1 MSVSAAPLVAE
12 RATPSAS
19 DVRADSW
26 SPWSRR
32 TWSASAH
39 LVLDLPVGTLWGTL
53 VVALLASSIGLLAL
67 ALLGVP
73 LLVVTLA
80 GSLLAARAEHAR
92 THMLLGAAPVATV
105 PLPRTATG
113 WLRLLADGR
122 AWLSC
127 LYAVVLL
134 PLGIVN
140 ATVTVTGWAV
150 VAAGLTSQ
158 VWAWLLP
165 THAVTVGSWV
175 IDGEPAVIAT
185 TALAVLLAVAMP
197 QAVRLLAAV
206 DRWLVRTLLR

>member
-1 MSVSAAPLVAE
+1 MSVTAAPLVP
-12 RATPSAS
+12 PSAS
-19 DVRADSW
+19 TSAPDARTDSW
-26 SPWSRR
+26 SPWSRC
-32 TWSASAH
+32 TWLASAH
-39 LVLDLPVGTLWGTL
+39 LLLDLPVGMLWGTL
-53 VVALLASSIGLLAL
+53 VVALLASSIGLMPL

-92 THMLLGAAPVATV
+92 TRMLLGAAPVAPV

-140 ATVTVTGWAV
+140 ATVTFTGWAV

-165 THAVTVGSWV
+165 TRAVTVGTWV
-175 IDGEPAVIAT
+175 VDGEPAVIAT
-185 TALAVLLAVAMP
+185 TALAVLLAIAMP
-197 QAVRLLAAV
+197 RAVRLLAAV